1 MLKSC
6 FFISRIGDAG
16 SPEREF
22 SDKLLKYIVAPVLE
36 NCGYETPIRADHIT
50 QPGVITTQVFTHL
63 WDDDLVIADLTGGNP
78 NVFYEL
84 AVRHVRRKPFVHL
97 VHAGEK
103 IPFDI
108 APNRTIEFN
117 FDIEKAEKAKT
128 ALEAMVRNSEG
139 EAPTVQT
146 PLSLAVD
153 FSTAGRSSEPVQ
165 AGVAQLLSMV
175 QEIKGIVQKGWT
187 EDAERITRQ
196 NYLRSIKDL
205 AIRIERA
212 RTEAESTGA
221 PEQAMRDLASA
232 KKSAEKAMEVLLTG
246 ELNDIRMPFDS
257 GQALL
262 EYGTR
267 YKQDQQV
274 PNATANGS

>member
-97 VHAGEK
+97 ILAGEK

-108 APNRTIEFN
+108 APNRTLSFG
-117 FDIEKAEKAKT
+117 FDIKEAEIAKK
-128 ALEAMVRNSEG
+128 ALEAMVNGSNEDL
-139 EAPTVQT
+139 ATVQT

-153 FSTAGRSSEPVQ
+153 FSTAGASSNPLQ
-165 AGVAQLLSMV
+165 DGIAQILSIV
-175 QEIKGIVQKGWT
+175 QEIKGASERSGHHTPSLRVRTLLSGLSGKVVTFQRGSGSYRGIGPGVDVSFDGPFALSSWLQKGGFT
-187 EDAERITRQ
+187 KAQCSNVVDNLDAGQDVKVKFPSE
-196 NYLRSIKDL
+196 
-205 AIRIERA
+205 
-212 RTEAESTGA
+212 
-221 PEQAMRDLASA
+221 EQ
-232 KKSAEKAMEVLLTG
+232 E
-246 ELNDIRMPFDS
+246 
-257 GQALL
+257 
-262 EYGTR
+262 
-267 YKQDQQV
+267 
-274 PNATANGS
+274 